1 MTTTLEA
8 QGPVDVSVRR
18 RVVCSAVQYPYGIM
32 LVGPRHFDA
41 VMRDQYY
48 RFFTLGTAP
57 GAEAGVQGFLD
68 QHGEFMTREEAHKV
82 ATEAGQIIRRCG
94 GDDGRLFSE
103 NLY

>member
-1 MTTTLEA
+1 MNHEPLPA
-8 QGPVDVSVRR
+8 QGPVDVPVGR
-18 RVVCSAVQYPYGIM
+18 RVVCAAVRDSDGRI
-32 LVGPRHFDA
+32 VIGPRHFDKT
-41 VMRDQYY
+41 MTDTINLLDEWSR
-48 RFFTLGTAP
+48 P
-57 GAEAGVQGFLD
+57 WEQGFID